1 MKQVKAVYSE
11 SKQEQSEEKIK
22 VTVED
27 QPYELR
33 HDIIVYP
40 YFRSNTK
47 IMKIK
52 VLLISFT
59 VLIYK

>member
-33 HDIIVYP
+33 HEIIVNP
-40 YFRSNTK
+40 YFRSNTQ

>member
-27 QPYELR
+27 QTYELR
-33 HDIIVYP
+33 QGIIVYP
-40 YFRSNTK
+40 YFRSNTQT
-47 IMKIK
+47 MKTK

-59 VLIYK
+59 VYK